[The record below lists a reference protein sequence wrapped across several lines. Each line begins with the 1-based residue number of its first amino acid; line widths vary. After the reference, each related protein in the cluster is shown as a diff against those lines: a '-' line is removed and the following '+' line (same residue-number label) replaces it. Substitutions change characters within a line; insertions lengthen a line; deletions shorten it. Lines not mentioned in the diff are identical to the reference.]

1 MKLLP
6 FGSLPI
12 QVSEIGFGTSQ
23 LANTDNQFV
32 GAKYVSVSDARDILQ
47 RAVDYGINIF
57 DTSPTYGTAE
67 KLTGEIKNKYHE
79 KIIVAT
85 KAGLKHDGTRDFSVS
100 FLSQQIEHS
109 LKELQVE
116 CLDIFQLN
124 KPSKNDLEN
133 TSLFEFLDELKRQ
146 GKIKYSGVIVGDIE
160 AGFRCIESGKVDCLQ
175 IFYNLLYQETES
187 LISKANISGLGVLV
201 RSPLNSGLLT
211 GTYNKHTVFETNDAR
226 STFFKGDEFAKR
238 LDILNR
244 IQKELKISSDQL
256 MEYSMR
262 FILSHIDGIIAIPA
276 ASTVS
281 QVGELVNFANHSSRF
296 DSEELENIKDIIE
309 KYMGKSSFAQQL

>member
-32 GAKYVSVSDARDILQ
+32 GVKYVPASDARDILQ

-67 KLTGEIKNKYHE
+67 KLTGEIKNQYKD

-124 KPSKNDLEN
+124 
-133 TSLFEFLDELKRQ
+133 
-146 GKIKYSGVIVGDIE
+146 
-160 AGFRCIESGKVDCLQ
+160 
-175 IFYNLLYQETES
+175 
-187 LISKANISGLGVLV
+187 
-201 RSPLNSGLLT
+201 
-211 GTYNKHTVFETNDAR
+211 
-226 STFFKGDEFAKR
+226 
-238 LDILNR
+238 
-244 IQKELKISSDQL
+244 
-256 MEYSMR
+256 
-262 FILSHIDGIIAIPA
+262 
-276 ASTVS
+276 
-281 QVGELVNFANHSSRF
+281 
-296 DSEELENIKDIIE
+296 
-309 KYMGKSSFAQQL
+309 